1 MVFKII
7 PLKRG
12 VTSVYSHVLT
22 INPDED
28 PQALEI
34 KLVLDV
40 AVFFCFHEELKK
52 IITLTSYL
60 RDT

>member
-1 MVFKII
+1 MVLKIL
-7 PLKRG
+7 PLKE
-12 VTSVYSHVLT
+12 VTFVYSSVST

-40 AVFFCFHEELKK
+40 AVFFCFHKELKK
-52 IITLTSYL
+52 IITVTSYL